1 MNCYVATFHTHLAAL
16 TTARALT
23 AQGVSAK
30 MMPTPRKLS
39 SSCGTCVRYEA
50 EEPCLAA
57 MDADVEQVCALT
69 GKEQYE
75 LLMRNQ

>member
-23 AQGVSAK
+23 ARGVTAK

-39 SSCGTCVRYEA
+39 SSCGTCVLYEA
-50 EEPCLAA
+50 EEPCLRA
-57 MDADVEQVCALT
+57 MDADVEQVCALEAEE
-69 GKEQYE
+69 KYV